1 MSLGSVISASRNAA
15 SMTIDQL
22 ADATSV
28 RPGLLREMEND
39 NFVNCGGETYARG
52 HLRNIAVA
60 LKVNPETFL
69 SLYVEEQSVE
79 HRKIRDLLT
88 ETNVMKPPKE
98 RKSISWKSLAA
109 ISLACIVIAGVA
121 QIVISNSK
129 TVTVERLSVKPTPSV
144 SPSESAASVESAS
157 PSANTEPAE
166 VAMTGAIVVEIS
178 ASRGKSWIFAN
189 DSTGKTL
196 FSGQL
201 RSGSTRTIASDAII
215 NLRVGNAGALDLTV
229 NGKKIDSIGADGEV
243 VNLSFDENS

>member
-15 SMTIDQL
+15 GMSIDGL
-22 ADATSV
+22 SEATSI
-28 RPGLLREMEND
+28 RAGLLREMENN

-60 LKVNPETFL
+60 LKVDPDIFL

-79 HRKIRDLLT
+79 QRKMQDLLT
-88 ETNVMKPPKE
+88 ETNVLKPPKE
-98 RKSISWKSLAA
+98 KKNVSWKALAS
-109 ISLACIVIAGVA
+109 ISLACIVVAGVA

-129 TVTVERLSVKPTPSV
+129 TVTVELMQPTPTPSV
-144 SPSESAASVESAS
+144 SPSESASSTESAS

-189 DSTGKTL
+189 DATGKTL

-229 NGKKIDSIGADGEV
+229 NGKKMDSLGANGEV
-243 VNLSFDENS
+243 VNLSIDENS

>member
-15 SMTIDQL
+15 GMTIDQL
-22 ADATSV
+22 ADVTSV

-69 SLYVEEQSVE
+69 SLYIEEQSVE
-79 HRKIRDLLT
+79 HRKIQDLLT
-88 ETNVMKPPKE
+88 ETNVMRPPKE
-98 RKSISWKSLAA
+98 KNNVSWKSLAT
-109 ISLACIVIAGVA
+109 ISLACIVVAGIA

-129 TVTVERLSVKPTPSV
+129 TVTVELMRPTPSPSV
-144 SPSESAASVESAS
+144 SPSESAPSVDSAS
-157 PSANTEPAE
+157 PSANSEPVE
-166 VAMTGAIVVEIS
+166 VAMTGAIVVEIT

-189 DSTGKTL
+189 DATGKTL
-196 FSGQL
+196 FSGQIQL
-201 RSGSTRTIASDAII
+201 GSTRTIASDAII

-229 NGKKIDSIGADGEV
+229 NGKKMDSIGANGEV

>member
-15 SMTIDQL
+15 GMTIDQL

-79 HRKIRDLLT
+79 HRKMRDLLT

-129 TVTVERLSVKPTPSV
+129 TVTVERISVKPTPSL
-144 SPSESAASVESAS
+144 SPSESASSAESSS
-157 PSANTEPAE
+157 PSASAQPVE
-166 VAMTGAIVVEIS
+166 VEMTGAIVVEIS

-189 DSTGKTL
+189 DATGKTL

-215 NLRVGNAGALDLTV
+215 SLRIGNAGALDLTV
-229 NGKKIDSIGADGEV
+229 NGKILDSIGADGEV

>member
-1 MSLGSVISASRNAA
+1 MSL
-15 SMTIDQL
+15 DQL
-22 ADATSV
+22 AEATSV

-52 HLRNIAVA
+52 HLRNIAVV
-60 LKVNPETFL
+60 LKVDPETFL
-69 SLYVEEQSVE
+69 SLYVEEQSTE
-79 HRKIRDLLT
+79 RRMMRDLLT
-88 ETNVMKPPKE
+88 EANVLKPPKE
-98 RKSISWKSLAA
+98 SKSVSWKALAS
-109 ISLACIVIAGVA
+109 ISLACIVVAGVA

-129 TVTVERLSVKPTPSV
+129 TVTVELMQPTPTPSV
-144 SPSESAASVESAS
+144 SPSESASSVESAS
-157 PSANTEPAE
+157 PSANTEPVE

-189 DSTGKTL
+189 DATGKTL

-201 RSGSTRTIASDAII
+201 GSGSTRIIASDAII

-229 NGKKIDSIGADGEV
+229 NGKKMDSIGANGEV

>member
-15 SMTIDQL
+15 GMSIDQL
-22 ADATSV
+22 AEATSV

-69 SLYVEEQSVE
+69 SLYIEEQSVE
-79 HRKIRDLLT
+79 HRKIQDLLT
-88 ETNVMKPPKE
+88 ETNVMRPPKE
-98 RKSISWKSLAA
+98 KNNVSWKSLAT
-109 ISLACIVIAGVA
+109 ISLACIVVAGVA

-129 TVTVERLSVKPTPSV
+129 TVTVELMRPTPSPSV
-144 SPSESAASVESAS
+144 SPSESAPSVESAS
-157 PSANTEPAE
+157 PSANSEPVE
-166 VAMTGAIVVEIS
+166 VAMTGAIVVEIT

-189 DSTGKTL
+189 DATGKTL
-196 FSGQL
+196 FSGKIQL
-201 RSGSTRTIASDAII
+201 GSTRTIASDAII
-215 NLRVGNAGALDLTV
+215 SLRIGNAGALDLTV
-229 NGKKIDSIGADGEV
+229 NGKKMDSLGANGEV

>member
-15 SMTIDQL
+15 GMSIDQL
-22 ADATSV
+22 AEATSV

-69 SLYVEEQSVE
+69 SLYIEEQSVE
-79 HRKIRDLLT
+79 HRKIQDLLT
-88 ETNVMKPPKE
+88 ETNVMRPQKE
-98 RKSISWKSLAA
+98 KNNVSWKSLAT
-109 ISLACIVIAGVA
+109 ISLACIVVAGVA

-129 TVTVERLSVKPTPSV
+129 TVTVELMRPTPSPSV
-144 SPSESAASVESAS
+144 SPSESASASEIAS
-157 PSANTEPAE
+157 PSASATTSE

-189 DSTGKTL
+189 DATGKTL

-201 RSGSTRTIASDAII
+201 RLGSIRTIASDAII
-215 NLRVGNAGALDLTV
+215 NVRVGNAGALDLTV
-229 NGKKIDSIGADGEV
+229 NGKKMDSIGANGEV

>member
-15 SMTIDQL
+15 GMTIDQL

-52 HLRNIAVA
+52 HLRNIATK
-60 LKVNPETFL
+60 LRIDPQTL
-69 SLYVEEQSVE
+69 LTLYAQEQSVTE
-79 HRKIRDLLT
+79 RKMQDLLT
-88 ETNVMKPPKE
+88 ETNVMRPPKE
-98 RKSISWKSLAA
+98 SKSVSWKALAS
-109 ISLACIVIAGVA
+109 ISLACIVVAGVA
-121 QIVISNSK
+121 QIIISNSK
-129 TVTVERLSVKPTPSV
+129 TVTVELMSPTPTPSV
-144 SPSESAASVESAS
+144 SPSGSTSSVEPAS
-157 PSANTEPAE
+157 PSANSEPVVVE
-166 VAMTGAIVVEIS
+166 MTGAIVVEIS

-189 DSTGKTL
+189 DATGKTL

-215 NLRVGNAGALDLTV
+215 SLRIGNAGALDLTV
-229 NGKKIDSIGADGEV
+229 NGKKMDSIGANGEV

>member
-15 SMTIDQL
+15 GMSIDQL
-22 ADATSV
+22 AEATSV

-69 SLYVEEQSVE
+69 SLYIEEQSVE
-79 HRKIRDLLT
+79 HRKMQDLLT
-88 ETNVMKPPKE
+88 ETNVLKPPKE
-98 RKSISWKSLAA
+98 RKSVSWKTLAS
-109 ISLACIVIAGVA
+109 ISLSCIVIAGVA

-129 TVTVERLSVKPTPSV
+129 TVTVERISVKPTPSL
-144 SPSESAASVESAS
+144 SPSESASSAESSS
-157 PSANTEPAE
+157 PSASAQPVE
-166 VAMTGAIVVEIS
+166 VEMTGAIVVEIS

-189 DSTGKTL
+189 DATGKTL

-201 RSGSTRTIASDAII
+201 RLGSIRTIASDAII
-215 NLRVGNAGALDLTV
+215 NVRVGNAGALDLTV
-229 NGKKIDSIGADGEV
+229 NGKKMDSIGANGEV

>member
-15 SMTIDQL
+15 GMSIDGL
-22 ADATSV
+22 ADATSI
-28 RPGLLREMEND
+28 RAGLLREMEND

-60 LKVNPETFL
+60 LKVDPETFL
-69 SLYVEEQSVE
+69 SLYVEEQSVAK
-79 HRKIRDLLT
+79 RNMQDLLT
-88 ETNVMKPPKE
+88 ETNVLKPPKE
-98 RKSISWKSLAA
+98 SKSVSWKALAS

-129 TVTVERLSVKPTPSV
+129 TVTVELMRPTPSPSV
-144 SPSESAASVESAS
+144 SPSESASATEIAS
-157 PSANTEPAE
+157 PSASATTAE

-189 DSTGKTL
+189 DATGKTL

-201 RSGSTRTIASDAII
+201 RLGSTRSIASDAII
-215 NLRVGNAGALDLTV
+215 SVRVGNAGALDLTV
-229 NGKKIDSIGADGEV
+229 NGKKMDSIGANGEV
-243 VNLSFDENS
+243 VNLSFDKNS

>member
-1 MSLGSVISASRNAA
+1 MSLGSVISASRNSAGM
-15 SMTIDQL
+15 SIDGL
-22 ADATSV
+22 SEATSI
-28 RPGLLREMEND
+28 RSGLLREMEND

-69 SLYVEEQSVE
+69 SLYVEEQSTE
-79 HRKIRDLLT
+79 QRKMQDLLT
-88 ETNVMKPPKE
+88 ETNVLKPPE
-98 RKSISWKSLAA
+98 ESKSVSWKALAS
-109 ISLACIVIAGVA
+109 ISLACIVVAGVA

-129 TVTVERLSVKPTPSV
+129 TVTVERMQPTPTPLV
-144 SPSESAASVESAS
+144 SPSESASSVESAS
-157 PSANTEPAE
+157 PSANTEPVE

-189 DSTGKTL
+189 DATGKTL

-201 RSGSTRTIASDAII
+201 RLGSTRIIASDAII

-229 NGKKIDSIGADGEV
+229 NGKKMDSLGANGEV

>member
-15 SMTIDQL
+15 GMSIDQL
-22 ADATSV
+22 AEATSV

-60 LKVNPETFL
+60 LKVNPDTFL

-79 HRKIRDLLT
+79 QRKMQDLLT
-88 ETNVMKPPKE
+88 ETNVLKPPKE
-98 RKSISWKSLAA
+98 KTNVSWKALAS
-109 ISLACIVIAGVA
+109 ISLACIVVAGVA

-129 TVTVERLSVKPTPSV
+129 TVTVELMRPTPTPSV
-144 SPSESAASVESAS
+144 SPSESSSAVESAS
-157 PSANTEPAE
+157 PSANTEPVE
-166 VAMTGAIVVEIS
+166 VAVTGAIVVEIS

-189 DSTGKTL
+189 DASGKTL

-201 RSGSTRTIASDAII
+201 RLGSIRTIASDAII
-215 NLRVGNAGALDLTV
+215 NVRVGNAGAVDLTV
-229 NGKKIDSIGADGEV
+229 NGKKMDSIGANGEV

>member
-15 SMTIDQL
+15 GMTIDQL

-79 HRKIRDLLT
+79 HRKIQDLLT
-88 ETNVMKPPKE
+88 ETNVMRPPKE
-98 RKSISWKSLAA
+98 KNNVSWKSLAT
-109 ISLACIVIAGVA
+109 ISLACIVVAGAA

-129 TVTVERLSVKPTPSV
+129 TVTVELMRPTPSPSV
-144 SPSESAASVESAS
+144 SPSESASATEIAS
-157 PSANTEPAE
+157 PSASATTAE

-189 DSTGKTL
+189 DATGKTL

-215 NLRVGNAGALDLTV
+215 NVRVGNAGAVDLTV
-229 NGKKIDSIGADGEV
+229 NGKKMDSIGANGEV